1 MAFRQRMKRQ
11 VLPCI
16 DSISAQTQGSIR
28 RITRLNYDA
37 RALTPGCSKLHRV
50 NSSSEGDDLIFDD
63 PRGVQEILR
72 EIHQCV

>member
-1 MAFRQRMKRQ
+1 

-37 RALTPGCSKLHRV
+37 RALTPGCSRTSQDGPEIVHVSMGFELV
-50 NSSSEGDDLIFDD
+50 NFGA
-63 PRGVQEILR
+63 PAPG
-72 EIHQCV
+72 HP